1 MAYLPSLSIEQLEA
15 ASSLNL
21 PETVTFSTILGVPG
35 DIVMHKA
42 RMYIRN
48 CNLYFLGKNSLKQ

>member
-1 MAYLPSLSIEQLEA
+1 
-15 ASSLNL
+15 
-21 PETVTFSTILGVPG
+21 
-35 DIVMHKA
+35 VMHKA